1 MGTTWF
7 VKLKTWKLLVK
18 WEEGRSLGERE
29 RQRKSFSRAFSLLVP
44 MAEKCKPSR
53 LAVDR
58 NGMLLL
64 LSSKP
69 FSNFSWIFELFTVR
83 DLFIYVF
90 RLKLGFD
97 LFSNDFNLQE
107 TQVQSRN
114 GLHCWMMF
122 GFVSWAVNFD
132 IHCDWYYCLDL
143 FLRISALLNFGFLL

>member
-1 MGTTWF
+1 MKTASK
-7 VKLKTWKLLVK
+7 VRRRKKL
-18 WEEGRSLGERE
+18 RRERE
-29 RQRKSFSRAFSLLVP
+29 RQRKSFSRAFFLRVP

-69 FSNFSWIFELFTVR
+69 FSNFSWIFELFTVMV
-83 DLFIYVF
+83 LFIYVF

-97 LFSNDFNLQE
+97 LFSNDFNFQE

-114 GLHCWMMF
+114 GLHSWMMF
-122 GFVSWAVNFD
+122 GFVCWAVNFD
-132 IHCDWYYCLDL
+132 IHFDCYYCLDR